1 MRAKFVIA
9 IMMLFSAISV
19 ADVTDTDTYDWTKY
33 DCDGGTTGF
42 SFNFRALQAS
52 DLVVIHYDTDTDTAT
67 TLTNITDYTVSVT
80 NNDYRNATGGT
91 VTTTSTYGA
100 TIDLIISTQFT
111 LTQLAQMTYRWQP
124 ATVEDA
130 LDKSRLID
138 RQFNRNIL
146 RCLRGPEEDDPN
158 IVMTFGNA
166 ATRANKWIGFGTAGA
181 VVLSDSITPDNAIVS
196 VWGETLIDDADAAT
210 ARGTI
215 GLDTDDDVEF
225 AQITSTDLI
234 TKDPWVDVR
243 AFILSGSGTSG
254 DPWIID
260 DISSYANVYFYVAG
274 YYKLSANWNI
284 VSNSHI
290 WGTKGVFL
298 DPDVYTLECSGTIS
312 ATTTDLTADGA
323 KGAMALTVADE
334 SSFSADDWIE
344 ISVSKDVYPD
354 WAAKAL
360 PVELNRVLSTAAN
373 TINLKYPLQRLYDYD
388 GGYADNPTVTKIT
401 TLKENVI
408 VENIHLQGTID
419 FNYVHNLAIRGITL
433 TYGELRL
440 LDVKSFELINTE
452 VNRSP
457 ATSGTTIKLVGS
469 HEGILSVRTHGLKTG
484 LRLWGCSQIT
494 GSVIVKQCHQRAVWL
509 YGAEDIHLSPVTV
522 MGTKTN
528 VDNIEI
534 ILFDRCGSC
543 SIRNAFVKE
552 PNKTLEVAVVEFR
565 ASKGWCEFTDSEVW
579 CYSYT
584 PISIKVES
592 LQSVIDRNKFH
603 IVSGVTSVIRLFSG
617 VVTYSESII
626 KIRDNEV
633 IYAGDYAHLIRT
645 STAEDLTGNDIKY
658 VEISGN
664 RVPLTTNIIM
674 CYLKGAGGTKGIETL
689 KVTNNTVSVASPG
702 STGLYNSGNNFPI
715 TNLIFHG
722 NTVIGAI
729 NGNYNFG
736 NVTNITFDD
745 NNIETV
751 TTGSPVLIFSGT
763 TQLDSSGG
771 AITGTLADGAVV
783 GQTKTIVMTDA
794 TTSSTVTVAHHTTS
808 DPEVF
813 TFAQVG
819 DTLILMWNGTDW
831 MTVFNNDV
839 DV

>member
-1 MRAKFVIA
+1 MKRTKC
-9 IMMLFSAISV
+9 MLLAGLLTCVVTYLAWATVSSQTTKVYFTCNGSTTTFSCTGGNKIPCFASTDIEVYVRTDSTGDEVPLTLTTDYSV
-19 ADVTDTDTYDWTKY
+19 AALNNDYTNGFTVTMNTAPASGRTLVVKRAIALTQEVNLIRGRNIPREPMERTLDRQMLALQDSKEELGRSLRIPVTDSSYDMNLPSSIGRANKY
-33 DCDGGTTGF
+33 LAFDSDGDVLLATGT
-42 SFNFRALQAS
+42 AS
-52 DLVVIHYDTDTDTAT
+52 DPPLPD
-67 TLTNITDYTVSVT
+67 LTDYT
-80 NNDYRNATGGT
+80 
-91 VTTTSTYGA
+91 A
-100 TIDLIISTQFT
+100 TIKI
-111 LTQLAQMTYRWQP
+111 
-124 ATVEDA
+124 
-130 LDKSRLID
+130 
-138 RQFNRNIL
+138 
-146 RCLRGPEEDDPN
+146 
-158 IVMTFGNA
+158 
-166 ATRANKWIGFGTAGA
+166 
-181 VVLSDSITPDNAIVS
+181 
-196 VWGETLIDDADAAT
+196 AD
-210 ARGTI
+210 I
-215 GLDTDDDVEF
+215 
-225 AQITSTDLI
+225 I
-234 TKDPWVDVR
+234 TKSPWFDVR

-298 DPDVYTLECSGTIS
+298 NPDVYTLECSGTIS
-312 ATTTDLTADGA
+312 ATTTDFTADGA

-354 WAAKAL
+354 WAVKAL

-388 GGYADNPTVTKIT
+388 AGYADNPTVTKIT
-401 TLKENVI
+401 TLKENVV
-408 VENIHLQGTID
+408 VENIYFQGTID
-419 FNYVHNLAIRGITL
+419 FQYVHNLAIRGITL
-433 TYGELRL
+433 TYGELRFSGC
-440 LDVKSFELINTE
+440 VKSFEMTNTE

-494 GSVIVKQCHQRAVWL
+494 GSAIVKQCNQRAVWL
-509 YGAEDIHLSPVTV
+509 YGSEDIHLSPVTV

-552 PNKTLEVAVVEFR
+552 PNKTLEAAVVEFR
-565 ASKGWCEFTDSEVW
+565 ASKGWCEFTDSEIY
-579 CYSYT
+579 CYSYA

-626 KIRDNEV
+626 KVRDNEV

-645 STAEDLTGNDIKY
+645 SSGEDLTGNDIKY

-674 CYLKGAGGTKGIETL
+674 CYLKGVVGTKGIETL

-702 STGLYNSGNNFPI
+702 STGLYNSDNNFPI

-722 NTVIGAI
+722 NTVIGATG
-729 NGNYNFG
+729 GNYNFA

-751 TTGSPVLIFSGT
+751 TTGSPVLTFSGT

-783 GQTKTIVMTDA
+783 GQTKTITMTDA
-794 TTSSTVTVAHHTTS
+794 TTSSTVSVAHHTTS

-831 MTVFNNDV
+831 MTVFNNGAAV
-839 DV
+839 